1 MEPSPNPTYVG
12 DDNIFPN
19 SLIISVNDTN
29 KIEKIVEKVSEFKN
43 IETVMSKQKTIDE
56 IRKNIDTLSEE
67 DIDLIIESID

>member
-1 MEPSPNPTYVG
+1 M
-12 DDNIFPN
+12 
-19 SLIISVNDTN
+19 IISVNDTN